1 MTNPYVVTC
10 GAPAKYSPH
19 RAATSAEN
27 NALEMRYYEFIGN
40 LDDYDDPQQLSLD
53 GHVLHKGYK
62 ATALLHRAL
71 AKFDEMPNN
80 EQEEVISL
88 LKRIFDPTG
97 IVCVGAPFRHL
108 WVYKEPP
115 SLMFTWNVDRF
126 TKLCVRYKHTEGTT
140 DRKLLVWCVS
150 HHKLAE
156 KEDVQVT

>member
-10 GAPAKYSPH
+10 GAPAQYRPH
-19 RAATSAEN
+19 RAAASAEN
-27 NALEMRYYEFIGN
+27 NALEMRYYEFTGN
-40 LDDYDDPQQLSLD
+40 LDNYDVPQQLSLD

-71 AKFDEMPNN
+71 AAFESMSRE

-97 IVCVGAPFRHL
+97 IVCVGEQFRHL
-108 WVYKEPP
+108 WVYKEP
-115 SLMFTWNVDRF
+115 SLIFTWNVHRF
-126 TKLCVRYKHTEGTT
+126 TKLCVRYKPTGGTT
-140 DRKLLVWCVS
+140 DRKLWVWCVS

-156 KEDVQVT
+156 NADVRVT